1 MAPKPTKNP
10 PFITFEGGEG
20 AGKTT
25 VISRIAELIQARNG
39 QEIVFTREPG
49 GVPSAESIRQVIL
62 GQQIDSLTET
72 LLFAAARREH
82 LVEKILPA
90 LSKGQPVFC
99 DRFINSSVV
108 YQGLVRGVGVNEVLE
123 VNRFATEGLMPNLTI
138 FLDVSPKV
146 GLERVSARGDKD
158 KNRFDSEEL
167 DFHQKVRDGFL
178 DLQKQNSERIVRI
191 NSEQPLDSVVIA
203 VVDLILAKFPDEFV
217 LK

>member
-1 MAPKPTKNP
+1 MPKPTKNP

-25 VISRIAELIQARNG
+25 VISRVADLIKAKNG

-62 GQQIDSLTET
+62 SQQIDSLTET

-82 LVEKILPA
+82 LVKKILPA
-90 LSKGQPVFC
+90 LNKGQPVFC
-99 DRFINSSVV
+99 DRFIDSSVV
-108 YQGLVRGVGVNEVLE
+108 YQGLVRGVGVDEVLA
-123 VNRFATEGLMPNLTI
+123 VNRFATGGLIPNLTF
-138 FLDVSPKV
+138 FLDVSPEV

-158 KNRFDSEEL
+158 KNRFDSEAL

-178 DLQKQNSERIVRI
+178 ELRKQNPERIVRI
-191 NSEQPLDSVVIA
+191 NSEQPLDSVIRE
-203 VVDLILAKFPDEFV
+203 VVDLLLAKFPEDFV